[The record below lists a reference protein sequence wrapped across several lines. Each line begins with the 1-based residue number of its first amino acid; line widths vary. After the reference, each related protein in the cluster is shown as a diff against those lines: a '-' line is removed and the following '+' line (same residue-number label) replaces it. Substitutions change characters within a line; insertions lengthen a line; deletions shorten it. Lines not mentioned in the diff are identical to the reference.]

1 MIKKDDVLRV
11 AKLARLQLTD
21 IQIDKFSRQL
31 NGVFDL
37 FEKIDRL
44 KLEGVAETSQVT
56 GLENVL
62 RDDKVVLD
70 KSQDILR
77 NVPYHKENLIVV
89 PKIIV
94 EKQ

>member
-1 MIKKDDVLRV
+1 MIKKDDVLLV

-37 FEKIDRL
+37 FEKIDRV

-62 RDDKVVLD
+62 RDDKVVPD

-77 NVPYHKENLIVV
+77 NVPYRKENLIVV
-89 PKIIV
+89 PKIIA

>member
-1 MIKKDDVLRV
+1 MIKKDDVLLV

-37 FEKIDRL
+37 FEKIDRV

-56 GLENVL
+56 GLGNVL
-62 RDDKVVLD
+62 RDDKVVPD

-77 NVPYHKENLIVV
+77 NVPYRKENLIVV
-89 PKIIV
+89 PKIIA

>member
-1 MIKKDDVLRV
+1 MIKKDDALQV

-37 FEKIDRL
+37 FEKIDKV

-77 NVPYHKENLIVV
+77 NVPYHKENLIIV
-89 PKIIV
+89 PKVIA
-94 EKQ
+94 EK

>member
-1 MIKKDDVLRV
+1 MIKKDDVLQV

-37 FEKIDRL
+37 FERIDRV

-56 GLENVL
+56 GLGNVL

-70 KSQDILR
+70 KSQDLLR
-77 NVPYHKENLIVV
+77 NVPYHKENLIIV
-89 PKIIV
+89 PPVIT
-94 EKQ
+94 EK